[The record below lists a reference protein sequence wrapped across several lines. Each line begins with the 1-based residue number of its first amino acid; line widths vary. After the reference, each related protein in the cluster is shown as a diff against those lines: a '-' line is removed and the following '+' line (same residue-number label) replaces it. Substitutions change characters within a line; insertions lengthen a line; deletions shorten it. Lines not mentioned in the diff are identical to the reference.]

1 MEDILKIGDK
11 IDVKLL
17 RLFSEGQ
24 IRGLDKSNNIDLDK
38 NTYVSQVL
46 DFIDENKI
54 SIAMPM
60 EGSRLVPVQ
69 IGGEYELCVYS
80 KKGLFKCQGI
90 VEERNKEDNILKANI
105 RLTSK
110 LEKIQRRKYY
120 RLEYSF
126 NIKYREITDREN
138 NLTKILNLN
147 DLDDLSRA
155 KCETEI
161 FEYKNKWKEAILIDL
176 SGGGARFIS
185 NDIYP
190 KFTNVKIK
198 LNLECENI
206 CRVMEIDSKII
217 YSIKIVDSIGK
228 YEQRVEFTNL
238 NDKDRENIISFI
250 FNKERE
256 LRKNVIQ

>member
-1 MEDILKIGDK
+1 MEDVLKIGDK
-11 IDVKLL
+11 IDIKLL

-24 IRGLDKSNNIDLDK
+24 IISLKKSNIMDIDK

-46 DFIDENKI
+46 DFINEDKI

-60 EGSRLVPVQ
+60 EGSKLVPVQ
-69 IGGEYELCVYS
+69 IGGEYELYFYS

-105 RLTSK
+105 RLTTQ

-126 NIKYREITDREN
+126 NIKYREITAREN
-138 NLTKILNLN
+138 NLQRLLNM
-147 DLDDLSRA
+147 DELDVFNRA
-155 KCETEI
+155 KCELEI
-161 FEYKNKWKEAILIDL
+161 REYKKNWKEAILTDL

-190 KFTNVKIK
+190 KFTKVKIK
-198 LNLECENI
+198 LNLECEKS

-217 YSIKIVDSIGK
+217 YSIKIAESIGK
-228 YEQRVEFTNL
+228 YEQRVEFVNL
-238 NDKDRENIISFI
+238 NDKERENIISFI

-256 LRKNVIQ
+256 LRKNVNL